1 MTSYYFER
9 YHKIAYKNILPIAI
23 TSKYACFLHILTS
36 LYYLLNF
43 CHLTIILIYTL
54 IIGGIE
60 HIFTYWTLS
69 FFWELSIN
77 IFCGSNYLISCKAH
91 QAQPNNQMHMI
102 IISHVLHSRG
112 YRLGDSIPAGQHQAF
127 LFTKS
132 FCSTSGI
139 SY

>member
-1 MTSYYFER
+1 MNIIFCPVVEIFPKNKFLKVKPLQDIKSYYFER
-9 YHKIAYKNILPIAI
+9 YHKIAYKNILPIPI

-54 IIGGIE
+54 SIGGIE

-69 FFWELSIN
+69 FFWELSIY

-91 QAQPNNQMHMI
+91 QA
-102 IISHVLHSRG
+102 
-112 YRLGDSIPAGQHQAF
+112 HQ
-127 LFTKS
+127 TIK
-132 FCSTSGI
+132 CT
-139 SY
+139 